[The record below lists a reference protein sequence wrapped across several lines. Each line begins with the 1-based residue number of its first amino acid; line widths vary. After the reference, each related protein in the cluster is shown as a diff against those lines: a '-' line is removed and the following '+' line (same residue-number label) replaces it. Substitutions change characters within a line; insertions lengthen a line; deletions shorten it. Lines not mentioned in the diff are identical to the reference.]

1 MSVKY
6 TPLAEEILG
15 LVGGPD
21 NVTKVYHCVTRLR
34 FSLKDDSKVDAK
46 KIADL
51 DDVAQTL
58 TSGGVFQVVI
68 GTHVKD
74 VFEEV
79 EKLITAAGVNLSD
92 AVSAPEQKM
101 NPVMK
106 VIDFISSTFTP
117 VIPAIAG
124 AGMVSAVLSLL
135 VFFDWVSPEDQT
147 YAVIAFAANACFYFL
162 PIFLAFS
169 AARKLGTNPYLA
181 AVVASM
187 MLHPTWN
194 AMVAAGEPVK
204 LFELLPL
211 TLTTYASSVIPILLI
226 ILVQSYVEKL
236 LERVIPGPSRSWL
249 FHCWYSSSWPRW
261 RSQFLAPPEPSL
273 AATSPTSSSGCLCTF
288 LGLPLRSSAHYCPS
302 W

>member
-124 AGMVSAVLSLL
+124 AAWSRRFCLFSSSSIGFRRKTRHTRSLPSL
-135 VFFDWVSPEDQT
+135 QM
-147 YAVIAFAANACFYFL
+147 
-162 PIFLAFS
+162 LAS
-169 AARKLGTNPYLA
+169 I
-181 AVVASM
+181 S
-187 MLHPTWN
+187 
-194 AMVAAGEPVK
+194 
-204 LFELLPL
+204 
-211 TLTTYASSVIPILLI
+211 
-226 ILVQSYVEKL
+226 
-236 LERVIPGPSRSWL
+236 SRS
-249 FHCWYSSSWPRW
+249 SWHSR
-261 RSQFLAPPEPSL
+261 QQ
-273 AATSPTSSSGCLCTF
+273 G
-288 LGLPLRSSAHYCPS
+288 SSAQTHISPQLS
-302 W
+302 HR

>member
-236 LERVIPGPSRSWL
+236 LDE
-249 FHCWYSSSWPRW
+249 
-261 RSQFLAPPEPSL
+261 
-273 AATSPTSSSGCLCTF
+273 
-288 LGLPLRSSAHYCPS
+288 
-302 W
+302 